1 MSKDT
6 TLLSVPAKTLST
18 GSREK
23 LLRRSAADFS
33 GWWCVFH
40 VGHGGGPNRCNARRV
55 ALWARSPRTIFT
67 KSRPDQGFVTSTR
80 SAVIRSASPSPQ
92 CNCTR
97 RRQFVGTGSC
107 ACKCRIRRFSHREP
121 STGSQ
126 TPDSEPADHI
136 LGHLQFSVPTT
147 SSEEKRLRPQGRQ
160 DR

>member
-6 TLLSVPAKTLST
+6 TLLSVPAKALST

-40 VGHGGGPNRCNARRV
+40 VGHGGGPNRCNASRV

-67 KSRPDQGFVTSTR
+67 KSRSDQGFATSTR

-107 ACKCRIRRFSHREP
+107 ACKCRIRRFSHR
-121 STGSQ
+121 SRLL
-126 TPDSEPADHI
+126 A
-136 LGHLQFSVPTT
+136 
-147 SSEEKRLRPQGRQ
+147 LRPLIRSRRIIYWVTYSSVSPLQVAR
-160 DR
+160 RNA